1 MKEQMVIVQLRA
13 TIFAPLNINYTPEN
27 FATFSKLLLPDSKP
41 FNANQQGVIVPGMN
55 PNTPQYGMPWR
66 LFKKTEEGDY
76 NIVFLPG
83 KIDVILT
90 KDAKY
95 TDDVENAF
103 CTKCID
109 LFEKILETQGQV
121 RVNRI
126 AYAPLYAIKVNGDS
140 TETLWSGF
148 LKKTIVDGTR
158 LQDINLS
165 YLIKRESSFNN
176 TKIQMNYLHN
186 FSDGVQIKT
195 NEKGEEK
202 AYPVLLLQL
211 DLNSITDIPLTL
223 NSEGVK
229 DFFSGI
235 LSVKNNLVNNITE

>member
-1 MKEQMVIVQLRA
+1 MKEQMVIVQLRS

-27 FATFSKLLLPDSKP
+27 YATFSKLLLPDSKP

-83 KIDVILT
+83 KVDIILT
-90 KDAKY
+90 KDAKN
-95 TDDVENAF
+95 TDGVDVAF
-103 CTKCID
+103 CNKSIF
-109 LFEKILETQGQV
+109 LFKKILETQGRV
-121 RVNRI
+121 TVNRI

-148 LKKTIVDGTR
+148 LKKTVVDGTR

-165 YLIKRESSFNN
+165 YLIKRECLFNN
-176 TKIQMNYLHN
+176 TQIQMNFLHT

-195 NEKGEEK
+195 DEKGQEK
-202 AYPVLLLQL
+202 AFPVLLLQL
-211 DLNSITDIPLTL
+211 DLNSIPDIPLTL
-223 NSEGVK
+223 NAEGVK

-235 LSVKNNLVNNITE
+235 LNIKNNLVENIAE